1 MKPARTI
8 LAVVA
13 TSMICSAGSLAAPQP
28 PALDHSQTPPPPK
41 DTRTK
46 EAPAEK
52 EITYVPPDLGA
63 PAVRVS
69 GGTRGAADGGLSV
82 DVLAPAQTGLT
93 TQEQPTLY
101 WYISRSVPANIR
113 FSMVADAS
121 NKTILDVKTPG
132 AATAGIHGFTL
143 KGTRVRLA
151 LNLDYQWSVT
161 AVQSQDPSENMV
173 ASGIIRR
180 VQLPAADR
188 EANLRTTS
196 EAAVHYAR
204 NGLWYDALQ
213 ALSEAIRARP
223 EDHSLQDQRSTLL
236 RQIGLTVSAA
246 RDRSVLP

>member
-113 FSMVADAS
+113 LSMVADAS

-161 AVQSQDPSENMV
+161 AVQSQDPSENIV
-173 ASGIIRR
+173 ASGMIRR
-180 VQLPAADR
+180 IQRPAGDR
-188 EANLRTTS
+188 ASSLGTTPD
-196 EAAVHYAR
+196 AAASYAR
-204 NGLWYDALQ
+204 SGLWYDALQ

-223 EDHSLQDQRSTLL
+223 NDLALQYQRNALL
-236 RQIGLTVSAA
+236 RQVGLAVSTASDSSA
-246 RDRSVLP
+246 LR